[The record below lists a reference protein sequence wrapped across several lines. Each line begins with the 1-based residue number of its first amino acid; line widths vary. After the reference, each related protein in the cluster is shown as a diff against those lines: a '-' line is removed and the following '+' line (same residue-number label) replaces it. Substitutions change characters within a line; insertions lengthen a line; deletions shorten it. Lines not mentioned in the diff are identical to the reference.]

1 MDGLPTDPQGR
12 DAGRRD
18 DDEIFLKFLSDDL
31 DQRRFSRTRRTGHEE
46 NRRRS
51 VAHQEIQD
59 RLQLGRDLILRS
71 GHLIHLMALYAS
83 LQGFY
88 RIEAVSHIHMCRN

>member
-12 DAGRRD
+12 HAGRRD
-18 DDEIFLKFLSDDL
+18 DGKVLLKLLTNNL
-31 DQRRFSRTRRTGHEE
+31 DQCGFSRARGTRHEE
-46 NRRRS
+46 DWWRL
-51 VAHQEIQD
+51 VGQEIQD
-59 RLQLGRDLILRS
+59 RLQLGRDLVLRS